1 MFCPVCVERNYLDP
15 SICRNCLRRLERFSY
30 DGHIDISGSKVQ
42 VGFHYRSIVRT
53 LILRAKVRNEASA
66 AAALTAALQE
76 RLCHSLA
83 RFNEPSCLVLSAPSS
98 LRSRLGGRFDLASL
112 LCAELFP
119 RASRLAQLFPGSFW
133 RIKRAGRN
141 RNVWAVKANILLPQ
155 WFNFLKIRAISSKK
169 SYFYHDFQRKVSSAA
184 SILVVDDVLTTG
196 LTMGTLFHQLKTLGA
211 QRIEGLVLA
220 AADQL

>member
-1 MFCPVCVERNYLDP
+1 MCVETNYLDA
-15 SICRNCLRRLERFSY
+15 SICRNCRRLLERFSY
-30 DGHIDISGSKVQ
+30 DGHIDISGLKVQ

-53 LILRAKVRNEASA
+53 LILRAKVKNEASA
-66 AAALTAALQE
+66 AAALTAALQG
-76 RLCHSLA
+76 RLWHNLA
-83 RFNEPSCLVLSAPSS
+83 PFNAPSCFVLSAPSS

-112 LCAELFP
+112 VCAESFP
-119 RASRLAQLFPGSFW
+119 RASRWAQGLPGSFW

-141 RNVWAVKANILLPQ
+141 RNRNAWAVNSNVLLPQ
-155 WFNFLKIRAISSKK
+155 WLNFLKTGMISSKK
-169 SYFYHDFQRKVSSAA
+169 SPFYDDFQRKVSSAE

-196 LTMGTLFHQLKTLGA
+196 LTMGTLFDQLKSLGA

>member
-1 MFCPVCVERNYLDP
+1 MCVETNYLDTP
-15 SICRNCLRRLERFSY
+15 ICRSCRRLLERFSY

-53 LILRAKVRNEASA
+53 LVLRAKVKNEASA
-66 AAALTAALQE
+66 AAALTAALRE

-83 RFNEPSCLVLSAPSS
+83 LFNQPSCLVLSAPSS

-112 LCAELFP
+112 VCAESFP

-141 RNVWAVKANILLPQ
+141 RDAWAAKANVLLPE
-155 WFNFLKIRAISSKK
+155 WLNFLKTGMISSKK
-169 SYFYHDFQRKVSSAA
+169 SHFYDDFQRKVSSAV